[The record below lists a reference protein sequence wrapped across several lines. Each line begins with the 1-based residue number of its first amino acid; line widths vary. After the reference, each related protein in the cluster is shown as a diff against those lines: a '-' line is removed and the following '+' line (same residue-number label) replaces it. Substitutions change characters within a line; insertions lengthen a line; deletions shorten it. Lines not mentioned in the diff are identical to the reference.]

1 MRSIT
6 LSIKFNVPVGCRW
19 FWPSGYPPDWLRDG
33 ALSPRVAGADQWHAA
48 LHHVRASPNAPWLS
62 GCERC
67 LWEITQRDWMKSRQR
82 FSRAINGDGDIE
94 PKCIIQHL
102 KAKAHFALSSLC
114 CAPFRLDI
122 SHSRWQTWKAHT
134 YLQMLCTADGPE
146 QQRVWRSPCCV
157 VWKGCLAAL
166 ETFLSRYTSVCPK

>member
-19 FWPSGYPPDWLRDG
+19 FWPSGYLPDWLRDG

-114 CAPFRLDI
+114 CGLIF
-122 SHSRWQTWKAHT
+122 HT
-134 YLQMLCTADGPE
+134 AADKPGKHIRTCRCYAQQMGLNNRGCDGHHVGLCE
-146 QQRVWRSPCCV
+146 KV
-157 VWKGCLAAL
+157 V
-166 ETFLSRYTSVCPK
+166 